1 MKKLV
6 LILCSSLLV
15 VSLSF
20 SLPNISSSY
29 YYLEESNIEAFQYDS
44 EEPWGATCTMGCKNS
59 ATIECCVQCWDC
71 HLYLMK
77 ESWGDRDTCDTD

>member
-20 SLPNISSSY
+20 SLPIISSSN
-29 YYLEESNIEAFQYDS
+29 YYLEEANIEAFQDDS
-44 EEPWGATCTMGCKNS
+44 GGLWGATCTMGCKNS
-59 ATIECCVQCWDC
+59 PTIECCVQCYDC

-77 ESWGDRDTCDTD
+77 EPWGDRDTCDTD